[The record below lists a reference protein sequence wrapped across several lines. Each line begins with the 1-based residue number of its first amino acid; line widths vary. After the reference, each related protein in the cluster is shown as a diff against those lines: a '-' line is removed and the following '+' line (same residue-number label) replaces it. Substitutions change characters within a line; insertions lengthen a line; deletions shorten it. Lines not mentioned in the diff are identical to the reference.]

1 MITISRIYIVDED
14 ETCIQC
20 QDEDAQAALRAV
32 EAAAERIGARPKPG
46 SFGPAKATRAP
57 RKGKDEPAVT
67 AKPDTAPPLPAG
79 VATVFPAATQTAVQP
94 TPLGQAVTWN
104 ETVQD
109 QTRQTFAGPS
119 QVVPA
124 GSEHVRLSDAPP
136 VPLGQSS
143 VGLAGPPSF
152 GPPPSFEQPPTQE
165 ELLRRQIV
173 DQIGTLHA
181 LVPEGHPWR
190 AGPDNLDYTIH
201 GLEQRHG
208 LTAEYLGRLRQY
220 EDALRKAL

>member
-32 EAAAERIGARPKPG
+32 EAAAERVGARPKPG

-57 RKGKDEPAVT
+57 RKGKEEPAVT
-67 AKPDTAPPLPAG
+67 AKPDAAPPLPAG
-79 VATVFPAATQTAVQP
+79 VATVFPASAQAHPGYETTTERAVAVE
-94 TPLGQAVTWN
+94 QAR
-104 ETVQD
+104 Q
-109 QTRQTFAGPS
+109 QTFAGPS
-119 QVVPA
+119 QIVPV

-173 DQIGTLHA
+173 DQIGTLHT

-190 AGPDNLDYTIH
+190 AGPNGVDYTIH

-220 EDALRKAL
+220 EDALRKTLQ